1 MERSYIALVDDVL
14 RNGVHK
20 KNTRSGFGRML
31 RCDLGRAGFPLLT
44 TKRMFWRGVMEELFW
59 FLRGSTDVDEL
70 SSKGVRIWDANTSRE
85 FLDSRGLVTYE
96 PGDAGPIYGFQWR
109 HFGAEY
115 AGRHACYKGLGV
127 DQLARVIRGLREDPE
142 GRRHVMSAWNPVDL
156 DEMALPPCHIG
167 VQFSWSAPT
176 NALSISVWCRS
187 QDLFLGTPFNI
198 ASYALFLH
206 LVAHVCH
213 MNVGDLVMFLGD
225 VHVYEPH
232 VSAAEEQIRREPF
245 ESPMLLI
252 VRDPPPRNAVV
263 EEIIEWLETLRTE
276 DVRLIGYR
284 HHPAISAEI
293 IVGDSRRETGTR
305 CDVQGSI
312 HMPSVPCL

>member
-20 KNTRSGFGRML
+20 KNTRSVFGRVL
-31 RCDLGRAGFPLLT
+31 RCDLARGGFPLLT

-70 SSKGVRIWDANTSRE
+70 SAKGVRIWDANTSRE
-85 FLDSRGLVTYE
+85 FLDSRGLVAYE

-115 AGRHACYKGLGV
+115 AGRRAFYKGLGV

-142 GRRHVMSAWNPVDL
+142 GRRHVMSTWNPADL

-167 VQFSWSAPT
+167 VQFSVQNN
-176 NALSISVWCRS
+176 NALSLSAWCRS

-198 ASYALFLH
+198 ASYALLLH

-213 MNVGDLVMFLGD
+213 MAVGDLVMFLGD

-232 VSAAEEQIRREPF
+232 VPAAEEQIRRAPF
-245 ESPMLLI
+245 ELPMLLI
-252 VRDPPPRNAVV
+252 VRDPPPRNAIVEVV
-263 EEIIEWLETLRTE
+263 VEWLETLRTE

-284 HHPAISAEI
+284 HHPAIPAEI
-293 IVGDSRRETGTR
+293 IV
-305 CDVQGSI
+305 
-312 HMPSVPCL
+312 